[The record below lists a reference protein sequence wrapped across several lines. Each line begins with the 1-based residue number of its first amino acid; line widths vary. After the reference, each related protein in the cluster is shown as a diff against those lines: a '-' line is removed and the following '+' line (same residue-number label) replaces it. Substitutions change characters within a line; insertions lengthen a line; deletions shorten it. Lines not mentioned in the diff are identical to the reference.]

1 MGKPSISIS
10 SSSSSTSSDTDNDTI
25 STTTTTSLTMSDT
38 DDTST
43 TLSTI
48 SSVTLSD
55 TDSSSLTLSDND
67 PMDPDNVGNNV
78 EINIDRKNGKIIA
91 KSINPHSSSDDR
103 CLNTDY
109 LTSSVSS
116 TDDEIHIT
124 DDYG

>member
-1 MGKPSISIS
+1 MG
-10 SSSSSTSSDTDNDTI
+10 
-25 STTTTTSLTMSDT
+25 
-38 DDTST
+38 

-124 DDYG
+124 DDDMDDSDDLMESMNGSSSSDQNEEGNDG